1 MANNSSISKVT
12 MDTAIITTNLPM
24 DNSTNATTVPISN
37 DSQAKF
43 MNITLMTIG
52 AATVLMNIFVITII
66 LVFKWMRSNANI
78 IIGSMAV
85 TDLLMGFITITS
97 GAIKW
102 TNWFSIRGIFCQI
115 FFTVDGWGTMASLA
129 HVLAVNGDRYLA
141 IVFPLK
147 YKNITSPTRTRI
159 ILLLLW
165 IITIIE
171 ASVYTFAYE
180 LGENCRLLGMGIP
193 SLAFGIFIVSVVV
206 PFLTVVGL
214 YIHIVIVIIRKL
226 RFMAKTSNIEQS
238 ALVHSQ
244 RKMFGIV
251 SAILA
256 AWIICWFPMMCV
268 ILAMIGAEALNMYL
282 DASQFVDML
291 YYTEAMAY
299 GNSLLNP
306 ILYFLLS
313 RDFRKAGLLLF
324 KCKSQ
329 ETNESTPAV
338 TATTGTEDTHM

>member
-1 MANNSSISKVT
+1 MLTSSL
-12 MDTAIITTNLPM
+12 AP
-24 DNSTNATTVPISN
+24 
-37 DSQAKF
+37 
-43 MNITLMTIG
+43 
-52 AATVLMNIFVITII
+52 
-66 LVFKWMRSNANI
+66 W
-78 IIGSMAV
+78 AV
-85 TDLLMGFITITS
+85 TDLLMGFVTITS

-147 YKNITSPTRTRI
+147 HKNIISHIRTRI
-159 ILLLLW
+159 ILLVIW

-206 PFLTVVGL
+206 PFLTVFEL

-244 RKMFGIV
+244 RKMFAIV

-256 AWIICWFPMMCV
+256 AWIICWLPIMCV
-268 ILAMIGAEALNMYL
+268 ILAMIGAEALNIYL

-291 YYTEAMAY
+291 YYT
-299 GNSLLNP
+299 
-306 ILYFLLS
+306 
-313 RDFRKAGLLLF
+313 
-324 KCKSQ
+324 
-329 ETNESTPAV
+329 
-338 TATTGTEDTHM
+338 

>member
-1 MANNSSISKVT
+1 MADNSSILEVT
-12 MDTAIITTNLPM
+12 VDTALTTTSAPM
-24 DNSTNATTVPISN
+24 DNNTDATAVPISN
-37 DSQAKF
+37 GSAAKV

-52 AATVLMNIFVITII
+52 TATVLMNIFVITII
-66 LVFKWMRSNANI
+66 LAFKWMRSNANI
-78 IIGSMAV
+78 IIGSMAS
-85 TDLLMGFITITS
+85 TDLLMGFVTITS

-115 FFTVDGWGTMASLA
+115 FFTVDGWMTMASLA
-129 HVLAVNGDRYLA
+129 HVLAVNGERYLA

-147 YKNITSPTRTRI
+147 YKNMLSPTRTRI
-159 ILLLLW
+159 ILLVIW
-165 IITIIE
+165 IITLIE

-180 LGENCRLLGMGIP
+180 LGENCGLLGIGIP
-193 SLAFGIFIVSVVV
+193 TLAFGIFIVSVVV
-206 PFLTVVGL
+206 PFLTVFGL

-244 RKMFGIV
+244 RKMFAIV

-256 AWIICWFPMMCV
+256 AWIVCWLPIMCV
-268 ILAMIGAEALNMYL
+268 ILAMIGAEALNIYL

-291 YYTEAMAY
+291 YYTEVMVY

-313 RDFRKAGLLLF
+313 SDFRKAGLLLF

-329 ETNESTPAV
+329 QSNESTPAV
-338 TATTGTEDTHM
+338 KATTGTGDTHM